1 MKKILLSAVAL
12 LITLPGFAQWSTSG
26 THIYNTNSGN
36 VGIGTTGPSSL
47 LTLTSTYATD
57 ILINRASAKYARVLF
72 STAGATKWYVGMDN
86 DATPNTDA
94 FVIESPYATHFAIS
108 PNGNTGIGTAS
119 PSYKLEVAGGI
130 GTRGIMGNGS
140 TGQYFEVT
148 PYEIASHSNSG
159 WAGTM
164 LGVRSGGLN
173 GSSVPLTQN
182 VTANSSAY
190 QQSWAMTFG
199 TDKGQSNGAAFSVW
213 TGDAATANNPM
224 SELFRINSDGNVAIG
239 TPDAKGYKFAVNGS
253 AIATSMKV
261 KLLANWPDFVF
272 LKDYKLPTLTEVK
285 TYIDKNKHLPDMPSA
300 DEVRANGLD
309 LGEMNRLLLKKVE
322 ELTLY
327 LIQKDEK
334 DVSQQK
340 EIETLKEQVKDLSKI
355 VSKST
360 VNN

>member
-1 MKKILLSAVAL
+1 MKKILLSAVTL
-12 LITLPGFAQWSTSG
+12 LITLPGFAQWNTSG

-36 VGIGTTGPSSL
+36 VGIGTTGPASL

-108 PNGNTGIGTAS
+108 PNGNTGIGTTS

-173 GSSVPLTQN
+173 GSSIPLTQN
-182 VTANSSAY
+182 LTANNAAY
-190 QQSWAMTFG
+190 QQAWAMTFG
-199 TDKGQSNGAAFSVW
+199 TDKAQSNGAAFSVW
-213 TGDAATANNPM
+213 TGDATTANTAM

-239 TPDAKGYKFAVNGS
+239 TQDAKGYKLAVNGA
-253 AIATSMKV
+253 AIATSIKV
-261 KLLANWPDFVF
+261 KPNGSWPDFVF

-285 TYIDKNKHLPDMPSA
+285 TYIDKNQHLPDMPSA
-300 DEVRANGLD
+300 DEVHANGLD

-327 LIQKDEK
+327 LIDQEQKNKATEEK
-334 DVSQQK
+334 LSNIVQQLA
-340 EIETLKEQVKDLSKI
+340 ELKKSK
-355 VSKST
+355 
-360 VNN
+360 